1 MGRKKRNEIKS
12 AFTLPDN
19 VDEQKLIFN
28 IAYWIAWFTKRERE
42 MIRKGYQRYL
52 DDEKL
57 GKLIDDPKALV
68 WPVYDPPS
76 ARGLRFAND
85 RST

>member
-28 IAYWIAWFTKRERE
+28 IAYWITWFTKRERE
-42 MIRKGYQRYL
+42 MIRKGYPRYL
-52 DDEKL
+52 DDE
-57 GKLIDDPKALV
+57 
-68 WPVYDPPS
+68 
-76 ARGLRFAND
+76 
-85 RST
+85 